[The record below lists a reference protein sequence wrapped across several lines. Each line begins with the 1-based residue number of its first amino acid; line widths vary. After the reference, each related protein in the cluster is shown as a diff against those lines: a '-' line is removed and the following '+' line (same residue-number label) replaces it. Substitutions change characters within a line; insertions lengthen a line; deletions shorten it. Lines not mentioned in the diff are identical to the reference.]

1 MYKLHIGH
9 KTVQKYGSSLLD
21 NTTLHFHISLTIPL
35 ILVMTELQ
43 KMIQNITVI
52 KKLQSV
58 NPENIAVNT
67 AALKCM

>member
-1 MYKLHIGH
+1 
-9 KTVQKYGSSLLD
+9 
-21 NTTLHFHISLTIPL
+21 
-35 ILVMTELQ
+35 MTELQ